1 MAQRDGKVV
10 WVTVAASFGFALVQL
25 DVTIVNVALPRIA
38 SELHAGIDRLQ
49 WVVDGYA
56 LVFAAL
62 LLSMGYLGDR
72 FGARKVY
79 LGGMALFALASLGC
93 GLSSNVAWLVVGRAA
108 QGLGAAAML
117 PSSLALLNHATAH
130 VPALRARAIGW
141 WTAAGSIAIAAGPII
156 GGLLLGVA
164 GWRSIFLVNLPVCA
178 LGAALTWRLPETAR
192 KPSRG
197 GFDIAGQILAMVM
210 LGALIAAVIE
220 ARPMGITSPWVVG
233 SFVLALVAGALFLR
247 TEARRAHPMLPLDF
261 FRLPGFSTAVGY
273 GVVMNLTYYGV
284 VFLLSLYLQIVHGY
298 SAVRTGVA
306 YLPLTAT
313 FFGINIFSGWLVGR
327 TGARLPMIAGALID
341 ASGFALLL
349 LLAANSSYW
358 LMLPAFAL
366 LPIGMGL
373 GVPAMTN
380 TVLSAVDKEWSGVA
394 SAVLN
399 AARQAAGAIGVALF
413 GALAG
418 DRKENIVSGLHW
430 SALISVVL
438 LLGAA
443 AIAVVG
449 IRGHRGKGDG
459 KVDLT

>member
-1 MAQRDGKVV
+1 VTERDGKVV
-10 WVTVAASFGFALVQL
+10 WVTTAASFGFALVQL
-25 DVTIVNVALPRIA
+25 DVTIVNVALPHIA
-38 SELHAGIDRLQ
+38 AELQAGIDRLQ
-49 WVVDGYA
+49 WVVDSYA

-72 FGARKVY
+72 IGARKVY
-79 LGGMALFALASLGC
+79 LGGMALFALVSLGC

-108 QGLGAAAML
+108 QGLAAAAML
-117 PSSLALLNHATAH
+117 PSSLALLNHATAQE
-130 VPALRARAIGW
+130 PALRARMIGW

-156 GGLLLGVA
+156 GGLLLAVA

-178 LGAALTWRLPETAR
+178 LGAALTWRLPETVR
-192 KPSRG
+192 KPDRG
-197 GFDIAGQILAMVM
+197 SFDLVGQILAIVM
-210 LGALIAAVIE
+210 LGTLVAAVIE
-220 ARPMGITSPWVVG
+220 ARPLGLSSPWVIG
-233 SFVLALVAGALFLR
+233 SFALSLISAALFLR
-247 TEARRAHPMLPLDF
+247 NESRRAHPMLPLHF
-261 FRLPGFSTAVGY
+261 FRLPGFSAAVGY
-273 GVVMNLTYYGV
+273 GVVVNLTYYGV
-284 VFLLSLYLQIVHGY
+284 VFLLSLYLQTVHGY
-298 SAVRTGVA
+298 SALQTGIA

-327 TGARLPMIAGALID
+327 SGARLPMIAGALID
-341 ASGFALLL
+341 AGGFALLL
-349 LLAANSSYW
+349 LLAANTSYW

-418 DRKENIVSGLHW
+418 NRRENIVSGLHM
-430 SALISVVL
+430 SALISVLL

-443 AIAVVG
+443 ALAAAG
-449 IRGHRGKGDG
+449 IRGHRKQRGVASRG
-459 KVDLT
+459 

>member
-1 MAQRDGKVV
+1 MTERDGKVV
-10 WVTVAASFGFALVQL
+10 WVTTAASFGFALVQL
-25 DVTIVNVALPRIA
+25 DVTIVNVALPHIA
-38 SELHAGIDRLQ
+38 AELQAGIDRLQ
-49 WVVDGYA
+49 WVVDSYS

-72 FGARKVY
+72 IGARKVY

-108 QGLGAAAML
+108 QGLAAAAML
-117 PSSLALLNHATAH
+117 PSSLALLNHATAQE
-130 VPALRARAIGW
+130 PALRARMIGW

-156 GGLLLGVA
+156 GGLLLAVA

-178 LGAALTWRLPETAR
+178 LGAVLTWRLPETVR
-192 KPSRG
+192 KPDRG
-197 GFDIAGQILAMVM
+197 SFDLVGQILAIVM
-210 LGALIAAVIE
+210 LGTLVAAVIE
-220 ARPMGITSPWVVG
+220 ARPLGLSSPWVIG
-233 SFVLALVAGALFLR
+233 SSALSLISAALFLR
-247 TEARRAHPMLPLDF
+247 NESRRAHPMLPLHF
-261 FRLPGFSTAVGY
+261 FRLPGFSAAVGY
-273 GVVMNLTYYGV
+273 GVLVNLTYYGV
-284 VFLLSLYLQIVHGY
+284 VFLLSLYLQTVHGY
-298 SAVRTGVA
+298 SALQTGVA

-327 TGARLPMIAGALID
+327 SGARLPMIAGALID
-341 ASGFALLL
+341 AGGFALLL
-349 LLAANSSYW
+349 LLVANTSYW

-418 DRKENIVSGLHW
+418 DRRENIVSGLHM
-430 SALISVVL
+430 SALISVLL

-443 AIAVVG
+443 TLAAAG
-449 IRGHRGKGDG
+449 IRGHRKQRGVASRG
-459 KVDLT
+459 